1 MGKKVAK
8 AASAKKAAEKLTA
21 KNAITAPS
29 SAKASTMRQLQ
40 IPEPFTVVIGEIPQI
55 EPAENEVQ
63 VDIAYC
69 GICGSDIHAY
79 KGKHPFVPTPAYPGH
94 EGAGIIS
101 KLGKGA
107 EKYGLKIGD
116 KVTFEPNLNCGTC
129 YNCRRGRYNIC
140 LNLKVMGCQ
149 MTERTKGMMADKFV
163 SPANKVVKLPKD
175 MSLKK
180 AAMTEPLAVGIHAV
194 RRSGIQVGDHVVI
207 LGAGTIGLSCLQFA
221 KLAGANILMVADF
234 LPKRLEIA
242 KKLGATHV
250 VDLSKEGSVADYL
263 AKNPQIMGE
272 EGVDIAFE
280 CVGVEG
286 SMNDCIKIA
295 RKGSTIMVLGVF
307 GDEVN
312 HFNAAWVQD
321 REFNILGSLMY
332 TWRDVTDTV
341 DAIYKNKV
349 NVDAMITNTF
359 DLNDGAAAFDAGD
372 TLAKDNIKVM
382 IKVSG
387 KE

>member
-1 MGKKVAK
+1 MGKKT
-8 AASAKKAAEKLTA
+8 SAAE
-21 KNAITAPS
+21 APAGAATS
-29 SAKASTMRQLQ
+29 GMMRQLQ
-40 IPEPFTVVIGEIPQI
+40 VPEPYKVVIGKIPEI

-63 VDIAYC
+63 VEIAYC
-69 GICGSDIHAY
+69 GICGSDVHAY

-94 EGAGIIS
+94 EGSGIIS

-107 EKYGLKIGD
+107 DKWGLKVGD
-116 KVTFEPNLNCGTC
+116 RVTFEPNLNCGTC
-129 YNCRRGRYNIC
+129 YNCRNGRYNIC

-163 SPANKVVKLPKD
+163 SPANKVVKLPKE

-180 AAMTEPLAVGIHAV
+180 AALTEPLAVGMHAV
-194 RRSGIQVGDHVVI
+194 RRSGIKVGDHVVV

-221 KLAGANILMVADF
+221 KLAGANVLLSADF
-234 LPKRLEIA
+234 LAPRLDIA
-242 KKLGATHV
+242 KKLGATHT
-250 VDLSKEGSVADYL
+250 VDLSKEKSVADYL

-272 EGVDIAFE
+272 EGVDIVFE

-286 SMNDCIKIA
+286 SMNECIKIA
-295 RKGSTIMVLGVF
+295 RKGATIMVLGVF

-321 REFNILGSLMY
+321 REFNIMGSLMY

-341 DAIYKNKV
+341 DAIYKDKV
-349 NVDAMITNTF
+349 NVDAMITNVV
-359 DLNDGAAAFDAGD
+359 DLNDGAKGFEMLDKQ
-372 TLAKDNIKVM
+372 AKDNIKVLV
-382 IKVSG
+382 KVSG

>member
-1 MGKKVAK
+1 MGKKPAEAPAAGA
-8 AASAKKAAEKLTA
+8 AASG
-21 KNAITAPS
+21 
-29 SAKASTMRQLQ
+29 TMRQLQ
-40 IPEPFTVVIGEIPQI
+40 VPEPYKVVIGKIPEI

-69 GICGSDIHAY
+69 GICGSDVHAY
-79 KGKHPFVPTPAYPGH
+79 KGKHPFVPTPAFPGH
-94 EGAGIIS
+94 EGSGIIS

-107 EKYGLKIGD
+107 EKFGLKVGD
-116 KVTFEPNLNCGTC
+116 HVTFEPNLNCGTC
-129 YNCRRGRYNIC
+129 YNCRKGRYNIC

-149 MTERTKGMMADKFV
+149 MSGNTRGMMADKFV
-163 SPANKVVKLPKD
+163 APANKVVKIPKD

-194 RRSGIQVGDHVVI
+194 RRSGIQVGDHVVV

-221 KLAGANILMVADF
+221 KLSGAKVLMVADF
-234 LPKRLEIA
+234 LAPRLEVA
-242 KKLGATHV
+242 KKLGATHT
-250 VDLSKEGSVADYL
+250 VDLSKEKSVAAYL
-263 AKNPQIMGE
+263 EKNPQIMGE
-272 EGVDIAFE
+272 EGVDIVFE

-286 SMNDCIKIA
+286 SMNECIKIA
-295 RKGSTIMVLGVF
+295 RKGATIMVLGVF

-321 REFNILGSLMY
+321 REFNIMGSLMY

-341 DAIYKNKV
+341 DAIYKGLV
-349 NVDAMITNTF
+349 NVDAMITNVV
-359 DLNDGAAAFDAGD
+359 DLDDGAKGFEMLDKQ
-372 TLAKDNIKVM
+372 AKDNIKVLVK
-382 IKVSG
+382 ISG